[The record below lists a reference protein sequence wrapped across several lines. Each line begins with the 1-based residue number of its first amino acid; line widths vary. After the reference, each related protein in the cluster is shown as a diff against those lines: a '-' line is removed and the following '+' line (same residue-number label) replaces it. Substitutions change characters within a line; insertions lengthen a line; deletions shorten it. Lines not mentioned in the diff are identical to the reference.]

1 MGTANGRTDKDSMIC
16 FFLLI
21 FLFDA
26 NSFVF
31 YLKKCGVVGKEN
43 VVEKV
48 EWTMWEGKRC
58 IKGVN
63 QSQ

>member
-48 EWTMWEGKRC
+48 EWTMWE
-58 IKGVN
+58 
-63 QSQ
+63 